1 MRAIRCSRP
10 ALTSH
15 TSDNPYMR
23 ITHSRIWLV
32 SCALLAACAT
42 PAHTLK
48 LDEVN
53 ASGPL
58 VLESADGPLSTER
71 SRAIVTALA
80 KDTGANDILL
90 RHLGVEQAITES
102 PLVVGNKLTL
112 LRDGPAT
119 YKSMYQAISAATNSI
134 NIEVYMLEND
144 DMGRQLVDVLAARQ
158 ESGVQVNLIYDSVG
172 SMHTPAELFKRL
184 TDAGAK
190 VVEFNPVNPAKA
202 RKDWIVDHR
211 DHRKLTIVDGQIAFT
226 GGINFSSV
234 YSGGSFSRP
243 KRTPDPDKVPWRDT
257 QVRIEGP
264 VVAEFQKLFLETWEK
279 QKGDPLPPKR
289 YLAHIDRKGDQIV
302 RAVGS
307 TPDSRISILHTTLLS
322 AIANAERSVHLTNA
336 YFVPDQ
342 QLLDELKAAA
352 RRGVDVKLL
361 LPGRTDFWA
370 PLYAGRSHYSDLLKA
385 GVKIYERKDALLHA
399 KTAVIDGVWSTVGS
413 SNLDPRSFGTN
424 DEIDAIVLGEDFAEQ
439 MEAMLEADIVEATAV
454 TGEQWT
460 HRGLGTRVKETAARL
475 FENWL

>member
-1 MRAIRCSRP
+1 
-10 ALTSH
+10 
-15 TSDNPYMR
+15 
-23 ITHSRIWLV
+23 
-32 SCALLAACAT
+32 
-42 PAHTLK
+42 
-48 LDEVN
+48 
-53 ASGPL
+53 
-58 VLESADGPLSTER
+58 
-71 SRAIVTALA
+71 
-80 KDTGANDILL
+80 
-90 RHLGVEQAITES
+90 
-102 PLVVGNKLTL
+102 
-112 LRDGPAT
+112 
-119 YKSMYQAISAATNSI
+119 MYQAISGAKHSI
-134 NIEVYMLEND
+134 NIEVYIFEND
-144 DMGRQLVDVLAARQ
+144 EMGRQLVDVLAARQ
-158 ESGVQVNLIYDSVG
+158 ESGVQVNLIYDSIG
-172 SMHTPAELFKRL
+172 SMHTPPEFFQRL
-184 TDAGAK
+184 ADAGAK

-243 KRTPDPDKVPWRDT
+243 KRTSGADKIPWRDT

-289 YLAHIDRKGDQIV
+289 YLPHIDRKGSQIV

-307 TPDSRISILHTTLLS
+307 TPDSKISILHTTLLS
-322 AIANAERSVHLTNA
+322 AIANAERSIHLTNA

-342 QLLDELKAAA
+342 ELLDELKAAA

-385 GVKIYERKDALLHA
+385 GVKIYERQDALLHA

-424 DEIDAIVLGEDFAEQ
+424 DEIDAIVLGEDFAGQ
-439 MEAMLEADIVEATAV
+439 METMFQADIAEAIAV
-454 TGEQWT
+454 TPEQWA
-460 HRGLGTRVKETAARL
+460 HRGLGTRMKETAARV
-475 FENWL
+475 FESWL

>member
-1 MRAIRCSRP
+1 MHA
-10 ALTSH
+10 
-15 TSDNPYMR
+15 
-23 ITHSRIWLV
+23 RIWLV

-42 PAHTLK
+42 PAHTPK

-58 VLESADGPLSTER
+58 VLETADGPLSAER
-71 SRAIVTALA
+71 SRAILA
-80 KDTGANDILL
+80 SLANETGASDILL
-90 RHLGVEQAITES
+90 RHLAVEQAITES
-102 PLVVGNKLTL
+102 PLVVGNKVTL

-119 YKSMYQAISAATNSI
+119 YKSMYQAISGAKSSI
-134 NIEVYMLEND
+134 NVEVYMLEND
-144 DMGRQLVDVLAARQ
+144 DMGKQLVAVLAARQ
-158 ESGVQVNLIYDSVG
+158 ESGIQVNLMYDSIG
-172 SMHTPAELFKRL
+172 SMHTPPEFFKRL

-243 KRTPDPDKVPWRDT
+243 KRASGADKVPWRDT

-264 VVAEFQKLFLETWEK
+264 VVAEFQKLFLATWEK

-289 YLAHIDRKGDQIV
+289 YLVRIERKGDQIV

-307 TPDSRISILHTTLLS
+307 TPDSKISILHTTLLS
-322 AIANAERSVHLTNA
+322 AIANADRSIHLTNA

-342 QLLDELKAAA
+342 ELLDQLKAAA

-385 GVKIYERKDALLHA
+385 GVKIYERQDALLHA

-413 SNLDPRSFGTN
+413 SNLDPRSFATN
-424 DEIDAIVLGEDFAEQ
+424 DEIDAVVLGEDFAEQ
-439 MEAMLEADIVEATAV
+439 MEAMFQADIAEATAV
-454 TGEQWT
+454 TPEEWT
-460 HRGLGTRVKETAARL
+460 HRGLGTRMKETAARL
-475 FENWL
+475 LERWL